1 MSSQKINAIP
11 FNINSLK
18 SFRNRLHQKK
28 IVWRVISGI
37 YEWVGAALYSL
48 ICVVLAFIFVF
59 RIVGV
64 EGDSMN
70 PTLHDG
76 ERLILLTFMYRPQR
90 GDIVVIDRYT
100 QEPLVKRVIAVGGDE
115 IAILPD
121 TGEVVLNGVV
131 QEEKYTK
138 GKTLI
143 HDFGTETKK
152 VPKGYLVVM
161 GDNRENSKD
170 SRKAEVGFVNEKDV
184 VGKAIFRFYPLDKM
198 KWLNLSERH
207 DKVE

>member
-1 MSSQKINAIP
+1 MSSQKFNVLP
-11 FNINSLK
+11 SNINSLN
-18 SFRNRLHQKK
+18 SFRKKLHQSKV
-28 IVWRVISGI
+28 VWRIISGL

-48 ICVVLAFIFVF
+48 VCVVLAFIFVF

-64 EGDSMN
+64 EVDSMN

-131 QEEKYTK
+131 QEEEYTK
-138 GKTLI
+138 GKTLV
-143 HDFGTETKK
+143 HDFGTSTKK

-170 SRKAEVGFVNEKDV
+170 SRSAEVGFVNEKDI
-184 VGKAIFRFYPLDKM
+184 VGKAIFRFYPLNKM

>member
-1 MSSQKINAIP
+1 MSSQKFNVLP
-11 FNINSLK
+11 SNINSLN
-18 SFRNRLHQKK
+18 SFRKKLHQSKV
-28 IVWRVISGI
+28 VWRIISGL

-48 ICVVLAFIFVF
+48 VCVVLAFIFVF

-131 QEEKYTK
+131 QEEEYTK
-138 GKTLI
+138 GKTLV
-143 HDFGTETKK
+143 HDFGTSTKK

-170 SRKAEVGFVNEKDV
+170 SRSAEVGFVNEKDI
-184 VGKAIFRFYPLDKM
+184 VGKAIFRFYPLNKM